1 MKNLIKNTVM
11 MIVALLVS
19 ASCNDNNSV
28 RQKKDAQSETASQ
41 DKTMKSDGKVL
52 IVFFSHAGENY
63 GVGTVLPSA
72 LAWQQTDGWRKRV
85 LPEG

>member
-1 MKNLIKNTVM
+1 M

-19 ASCNDNNSV
+19 ASCNGNNSV
-28 RQKKDAQSETASQ
+28 AQSETASQ

-63 GVGTVLPSA
+63 GVGNVLPSA